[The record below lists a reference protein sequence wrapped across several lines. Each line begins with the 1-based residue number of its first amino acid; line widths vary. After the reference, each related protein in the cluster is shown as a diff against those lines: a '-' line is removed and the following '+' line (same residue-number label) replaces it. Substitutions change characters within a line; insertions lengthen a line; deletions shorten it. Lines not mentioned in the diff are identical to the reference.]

1 MNRDNVLKK
10 LKKIQVLVD
19 SFEDNT
25 SISSLER
32 DLLLSYIRNLYDV
45 AMDDTISKHA
55 VKTTIPAFKETIEKV
70 VPEIKPIIEIQKV
83 EEIQEKPLIKEEIK
97 IEAPIAREIEKT
109 KVEEIVVQQVEVA
122 DEVKPKPKPNV
133 QETNI
138 SPDVLNDIFKEG
150 PVSELS
156 DKLGMSHIDD
166 IRKGMGLNERLF
178 TQKEL
183 FGDNTAH
190 FNEVLDTLNKVGTY
204 EEAKAYLIEKVIP
217 VYKWDSESNIKK
229 AATFVKLVRRK
240 FY

>member
-1 MNRDNVLKK
+1 MSRDNVLKK
-10 LKKIQVLVD
+10 LKKIQALVD

-45 AMDDTISKHA
+45 VMEDTIAIAA
-55 VKTTIPAFKETIEKV
+55 VKTTISAFKETVETI
-70 VPEIKPIIEIQKV
+70 VPEIKPIVEVQKV
-83 EEIQEKPLIKEEIK
+83 EEIQENPLIEEKIK
-97 IEAPIAREIEKT
+97 ILEPIARELEKVKAT
-109 KVEEIVVQQVEVA
+109 EVVAQQVEVA
-122 DEVKPKPKPNV
+122 EEVQPKPKPYAEKTNV
-133 QETNI
+133 STDI
-138 SPDVLNDIFKEG
+138 LNEIFKEG

-156 DKLGMSHIDD
+156 DKLGMTHLDD

-204 EEAKAYLIEKVIP
+204 EEAKSYLIEKVIP
-217 VYKWDSESNIKK
+217 MYKWDSEINIKK

-240 FY
+240 FH